1 MPEQL
6 EASAESIRK
15 TTGLLAS
22 LGEKLWNYLPTLLI
36 AVIVFL
42 LGILFAKL
50 LARITGRLISR
61 TSRRPKIDKT
71 ASGFGISL
79 TRILFYV
86 ILTVICLSILG
97 VPTASIVTIVGTAG
111 VTVGLALQNA
121 LSNLAGGFIL
131 LFAKPFQAGDYIIS
145 GTNEGYVEAVNTL
158 YTELRTRD
166 NRCIYL
172 PNSTVSS
179 GAVINLSRRCTLK
192 ISVPITVSYSTDLQT
207 ARDVLLATAEE
218 NSILLKDPAPTVTVQ
233 ELADSGVILNL
244 NFWVSQTDFFIGKPA
259 ALEFAKQA
267 LENAGIEIPF
277 PQITVHQAISDESA
291 H

>member
-86 ILTVICLSILG
+86 ILTVIQTERESHHQS
-97 VPTASIVTIVGTAG
+97 AYRRRVG
-111 VTVGLALQNA
+111 
-121 LSNLAGGFIL
+121 SGGRSARAICRDG
-131 LFAKPFQAGDYIIS
+131 QQG
-145 GTNEGYVEAVNTL
+145 
-158 YTELRTRD
+158 RTD
-166 NRCIYL
+166 
-172 PNSTVSS
+172 
-179 GAVINLSRRCTLK
+179 
-192 ISVPITVSYSTDLQT
+192 
-207 ARDVLLATAEE
+207 
-218 NSILLKDPAPTVTVQ
+218 
-233 ELADSGVILNL
+233 
-244 NFWVSQTDFFIGKPA
+244 
-259 ALEFAKQA
+259 
-267 LENAGIEIPF
+267 
-277 PQITVHQAISDESA
+277 
-291 H
+291 

>member
-6 EASAESIRK
+6 ESGAETIRK
-15 TTGLLAS
+15 TTGFLAQ

-42 LGILFAKL
+42 LGILFARLLGKIVGKL
-50 LARITGRLISR
+50 MSR
-61 TSRRPKIDKT
+61 TPRRPKIDKT
-71 ASGFGISL
+71 ASGFGHSL

-97 VPTASIVTIVGTAG
+97 VPTASIVTLVGTAG

-145 GTNEGYVEAVNTL
+145 GSNEGYVESVTTL

-166 NRCIYL
+166 NRSIYL

-179 GAVINLSRRCTLK
+179 GAVVNLSRRSTLK
-192 ISVPITVSYSTDLQT
+192 ISVPVSVAYSTDLQQ
-207 ARDVLLATAEE
+207 ARDVLLAAAGQC
-218 NSILLKDPAPTVTVQ
+218 SILLKDPAPTVTVQ
-233 ELADSGVILNL
+233 SLADSGVVLSF
-244 NFWVSQTDFFIGKPA
+244 NFWVKRTDYFLGAPT
-259 ALEFAKQA
+259 ALELAKQA
-267 LENAGIEIPF
+267 LGDAGIEIPF
-277 PQITVHQAISDESA
+277 PQVTVHSA
-291 H
+291 EKA